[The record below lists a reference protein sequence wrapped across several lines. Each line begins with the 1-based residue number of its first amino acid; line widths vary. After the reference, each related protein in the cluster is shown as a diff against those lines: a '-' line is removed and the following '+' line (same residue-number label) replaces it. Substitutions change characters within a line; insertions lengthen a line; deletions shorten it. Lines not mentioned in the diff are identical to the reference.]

1 MADAIAVPRSI
12 LENHPQR
19 SELFRIRIPALRCF
33 GRRINSRLNGF
44 WALGAGSLD
53 EALLVGGVSLRP
65 FESGDQLGMGNRLI
79 HRGFPFSKVPFSAR
93 YFLGW
98 SARPH
103 PPAHRA
109 QPAPHPGF
117 IFTAAIW
124 HGNLSTRSVTPSLPP
139 GARLLQP
146 IHRLA
151 ICFAFQLAQL
161 LLGNIKLCPERP
173 DFLLQPF
180 NIRRVALIDRERLTA
195 RLERRQLVS
204 QLPT

>member
-33 GRRINSRLNGF
+33 GCRINSRLNGF
-44 WALGAGSLD
+44 WALGADSLD
-53 EALLVGGVSLRP
+53 ESLLVGGVSLRP

-79 HRGFPFSKVPFSAR
+79 HRGFHLLKCHFQRVT
-93 YFLGW
+93 LGW
-98 SARPH
+98 SARLQS
-103 PPAHRA
+103 PAHRA
-109 QPAPHPGF
+109 QLAPHPGF

-124 HGNLSTRSVTPSLPP
+124 RGNLSTRSVTPSLRPL
-139 GARLLQP
+139 ARLLQS

-161 LLGNIKLCPERP
+161 LFGSFKLCPERS

-180 NIRRVALIDRERLTA
+180 NIRRVALINRERLTA
-195 RLERRQLVS
+195 RLQRRQLVS